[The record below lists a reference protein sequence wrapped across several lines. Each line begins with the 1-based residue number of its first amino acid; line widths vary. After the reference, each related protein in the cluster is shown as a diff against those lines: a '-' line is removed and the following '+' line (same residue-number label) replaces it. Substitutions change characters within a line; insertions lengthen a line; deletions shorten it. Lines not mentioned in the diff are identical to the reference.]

1 MMTVLRPAPFAA
13 PRRAAG
19 RRSNPRQLAG
29 LGLLAGLGAALLAA
43 PTSAQDVHTIDSGS
57 APAGA
62 YTLDPAHSSVTM
74 RVSHF
79 GLSYATLR
87 FDKIAATL
95 DYDPAHPEASK
106 LQVTIDPASVDTGD
120 EALNR
125 QIAADLFETGKYP
138 EIRFVSTSVKPTI
151 EGRGQ
156 VSGDLTF
163 HGVTKP
169 VDLDILFNGAGQD
182 PQHQTRLGFS
192 ANATIQRSQFGVAKY
207 RPAAG
212 DDVSVDIEVEFKK

>member
-1 MMTVLRPAPFAA
+1 MRP
-13 PRRAAG
+13 
-19 RRSNPRQLAG
+19 
-29 LGLLAGLGAALLAA
+29 ALLATLGSLA
-43 PTSAQDVHTIDSGS
+43 ALSLVLPAAAQELHTIDSGA

-87 FDKIAATL
+87 FDKLDATL
-95 DYDPAHPEASK
+95 TYDPAHPEASK
-106 LQVTIDPASVDTGD
+106 LQVTVDPASVDTGD

-125 QIAADLFETGKYP
+125 QIATELFEAGKYP
-138 EIRFVSTSVKPTI
+138 QIRFVSTTVKPTI

-156 VSGDLTF
+156 VTGDLTF
-163 HGVTKP
+163 HGVTRP
-169 VDLDILFNGAGQD
+169 VDLDVVFNGAGQD

-192 ANATIQRSQFGVAKY
+192 ANATIQRSQFGVTKY

>member
-1 MMTVLRPAPFAA
+1 MTVLRPALLAMPGA
-13 PRRAAG
+13 
-19 RRSNPRQLAG
+19 LAG
-29 LGLLAGLGAALLAA
+29 LSLILAA
-43 PTSAQDVHTIDSGS
+43 APAVAQDIHTIDSGA

-62 YTLDPAHSSVTM
+62 YALDPAHSSVTM

-87 FDKIAATL
+87 FDKIDATL

-106 LQVTIDPASVDTGD
+106 LQVTIDPASIDTGD

-125 QIAADLFETGKYP
+125 QIAGDLFEAGKYP
-138 EIRFVSTSVKPTI
+138 QIRFVSTTVKPTI
-151 EGRGQ
+151 EGRAQ
-156 VSGDLTF
+156 VTGDLAF
-163 HGVTKP
+163 HGVTHP
-169 VDLDILFNGAGQD
+169 VDLDVLFNGAGQD
-182 PQHQTRLGFS
+182 PQHLTRLGFS
-192 ANATIQRSQFGVAKY
+192 ANATIQRSQFGVTKY

>member
-1 MMTVLRPAPFAA
+1 MSMTPMRPAT
-13 PRRAAG
+13 
-19 RRSNPRQLAG
+19 LAIPALFG
-29 LGLLAGLGAALLAA
+29 ILALSLAA
-43 PTSAQDVHTIDSGS
+43 PVAAQELRTIDSGA

-87 FDKIAATL
+87 FNRLEATL
-95 DYDPAHPEASK
+95 NYDPSHPEASR
-106 LQVTIDPASVDTGD
+106 LEVVVDPASIDAGD
-120 EALNR
+120 ETLSR
-125 QIAADLFETGKYP
+125 QIAADLFETGKFP
-138 EIRFVSTSVKPTI
+138 QIRFVSTTVKPTI

-156 VSGDLTF
+156 VTGNLTF
-163 HGVTKP
+163 HGVTRP
-169 VDLDILFNGAGQD
+169 VDLDVVFNGVGQD

-192 ANATIQRSQFGVAKY
+192 ANATIQRSQFGVTKY